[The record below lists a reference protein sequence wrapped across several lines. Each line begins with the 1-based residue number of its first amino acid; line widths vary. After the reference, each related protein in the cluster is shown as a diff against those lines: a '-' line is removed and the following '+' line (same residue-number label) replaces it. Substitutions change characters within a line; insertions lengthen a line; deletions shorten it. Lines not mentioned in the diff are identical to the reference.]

1 MKNLKPVVCAA
12 ILVTALSAPTLA
24 KTGTISAT
32 KAGTISAT
40 RTGTI
45 SATGSGTPKTGT
57 ISATRTGTI
66 SATQFSL
73 DRFSWIELLYAALR
87 AW

>member
-1 MKNLKPVVCAA
+1 VKNLKLVVCAA
-12 ILVTALSAPTLA
+12 LLVTALFETTHA

-40 RTGTI
+40 RIGTNT
-45 SATGSGTPKTGT
+45 ATGSGTARIGT

-66 SATQFSL
+66 SASRFGD
-73 DRFSWIELLYAALR
+73 DRFLLIELLLAALR
-87 AW
+87 TW